1 MYQSATLEQDNII
14 KATEGFV
21 RCGAVPGSGKTFC
34 ITHGMAYLITELFID
49 PSSIVA
55 LTFTNKA
62 AASMTRRL
70 KKMIGDEA
78 ACFTGTF
85 HGFCN
90 KILKEEIYR
99 LSYPKTFTILD
110 KKGQIDLI
118 REIAEE
124 LQLSLKDFT
133 AKHYMEEIG
142 KFKLSEGYITYMTG
156 AEKQHN
162 HSSCSIP

>member
-1 MYQSATLEQDNII
+1 MILDATKEQKNMIE
-14 KATEGFV
+14 ATEGYV

-34 ITHGMAYLITELFID
+34 ITHRMAYLIKELYID
-49 PSSIVA
+49 PSSVVA

-70 KKMIGDEA
+70 KQLIGDEA
-78 ACFTGTF
+78 TCFTGTF

-110 KKGQIDLI
+110 KRGQIDLI
-118 REIAEE
+118 R
-124 LQLSLKDFT
+124 
-133 AKHYMEEIG
+133 
-142 KFKLSEGYITYMTG
+142 
-156 AEKQHN
+156 
-162 HSSCSIP
+162 